1 MKALYYP
8 SWGKLE
14 VREVPKPSLA
24 DGEVL
29 VRVSDCGICG
39 SELETFRTHNA
50 RRTPPLIMGH
60 EFCGHVE
67 EVYSEQ
73 SSWTKGCRV
82 IAHALIHCGQC
93 AVCLRGDTNLCCNR
107 QLFGMH
113 RSGGFGEYVAVPER
127 VLIAL
132 PENVPSATAVFAEPL
147 ANGINAMRQGP
158 LARKSRVVVIGA
170 GPIGLMCLA
179 AAKHLHRSS
188 VVVSDLVPERLQ
200 AARMLGA
207 DLTVNVKRQDLA
219 REMQKCWSDDHAE
232 FVIDAVG
239 SELTKILSLK
249 LVEPGGTVVWLGLH
263 EDMIHLSSY
272 ALTLEQKCVAGS
284 YSGSF
289 QDFQQAVQ
297 LLASGVID
305 TSWASRYALEDG
317 ETGFRNMLL
326 AEGSNIKGI
335 LCLDDRLSN
344 SH

>member
-14 VREVPKPSLA
+14 VSEVPQPSLV

-60 EFCGHVE
+60 EFCGYIE
-67 EVYSEQ
+67 EVHSSQ
-73 SSWTKGCRV
+73 SSWTEGERV
-82 IAHALIHCGQC
+82 IAHALIHCGKC
-93 AVCLRGDTNLCCNR
+93 AACLRGDTNLCPNR

-113 RSGGFGEYVAVPER
+113 RPGGFGEYVAVPER
-127 VLIAL
+127 VLIPW
-132 PENVPSATAVFAEPL
+132 PEGVPAATAIFAEPL
-147 ANGINAMRQGP
+147 ANGVNAMRQG
-158 LARKSRVVVIGA
+158 LTARRSRVVVIGA
-170 GPIGLMCLA
+170 GPIGLMCLS
-179 AAKHLHRSS
+179 AAKHLHTST
-188 VVVSDLVPERLQ
+188 VIVSDLVPERLY

-207 DLTVNVKRQDLA
+207 DLTVNVEQQDLA
-219 REMQKCWSDDHAE
+219 REMKEYWSGDHAE

-239 SELTKILSLK
+239 SEVTKLLSLK

-263 EDMIHLSSY
+263 QDMIHLSSC
-272 ALTLEQKCVAGS
+272 ALTLEQKCVSGS

-289 QDFQQAVQ
+289 QDFQQAAQ
-297 LLASGVID
+297 LLASGVVD
-305 TSWASRYALEDG
+305 TSWATSYLIEEG

-326 AEGSNIKGI
+326 GKGNNIKGI
-335 LCLDDRLSN
+335 LRLDERLSN
-344 SH
+344 S